1 MAGSKGTRAGLKRV
15 LALADPLFVSCT
27 GLTTMVHDPFV
38 LDGGVR
44 HCQYGQ
50 NLASVEVLVS
60 AIWMKITAFLLLF
73 LMPATTMATNA
84 VGLIHVFGVDATID
98 GRPCHTVD
106 MGFDGERLATGV
118 NSKAT
123 VTSRGTMVSVS
134 SNTSVKLGTK
144 ALELIE
150 GSVVVSSDAGTSTK
164 VQNLTISTPPG
175 VHAKF
180 LAKRVND
187 ELQLLAL
194 EGKVDLSDGQQS
206 EPVPAVSGVKL
217 KLPKD
222 SNDSTSTGGK
232 RWLTNDEIGILLVVA
247 AGVAAG
253 VALGIVNSQSSTPV
267 TPP

>member
-1 MAGSKGTRAGLKRV
+1 MPAK
-15 LALADPLFVSCT
+15 
-27 GLTTMVHDPFV
+27 
-38 LDGGVR
+38 
-44 HCQYGQ
+44 
-50 NLASVEVLVS
+50 
-60 AIWMKITAFLLLF
+60 WMKITSFLLLF

-84 VGLIHVFGVDATID
+84 VGMIHVSGVDATID
-98 GRPCHTVD
+98 GRPCHAVD
-106 MGFDGERLATGV
+106 MGFDGERLATGA

-144 ALELIE
+144 ALELLD
-150 GSVVVSSDAGTSTK
+150 GSVVVSSDTGASTK
-164 VQNLTISTPPG
+164 IENLTISTPPG

-194 EGKVDLSDGQQS
+194 EGKVDLSDGQQT

-222 SNDSTSTGGK
+222 SNGSSSSTVNKKS
-232 RWLTNDEIGILLVVA
+232 WLTNDEIGILIVVA

-253 VALGIVNSQSSTPV
+253 VALGIVNSENATPV
-267 TPP
+267 SSH